1 MGSIHTPSRKSRPRI
16 RANRSRNRAMNRKMK
31 METMMKY
38 FMASALVLRK
48 SSPLNSAR
56 KKGSA
61 ARRYM
66 EVKSVI
72 TTPSLMTAP

>member
-1 MGSIHTPSRKSRPRI
+1 
-16 RANRSRNRAMNRKMK
+16 MNRKMK